1 MFTCT
6 IQPTIIEEWNVL
18 HEHFAA
24 SSLFLCPYSMHHYF
38 SNCFSLV
45 CFFSCLLCPYSMH
58 HYFSICFS
66 VSSAFFLVSCAL
78 IQCITTFQ
86 FAFLSRLLFFLSND
100 ISVEVLNPF
109 KFPISGTAAKNYL
122 GGVSEPPE
130 SLA

>member
-1 MFTCT
+1 MNTLLLA
-6 IQPTIIEEWNVL
+6 P
-18 HEHFAA
+18 
-24 SSLFLCPYSMHHYF
+24 
-38 SNCFSLV
+38 
-45 CFFSCLLCPYSMH
+45 FSCALIQCITTFQIAFL
-58 HYFSICFS
+58 
-66 VSSAFFLVSCAL
+66 SSAFFLVSCAH